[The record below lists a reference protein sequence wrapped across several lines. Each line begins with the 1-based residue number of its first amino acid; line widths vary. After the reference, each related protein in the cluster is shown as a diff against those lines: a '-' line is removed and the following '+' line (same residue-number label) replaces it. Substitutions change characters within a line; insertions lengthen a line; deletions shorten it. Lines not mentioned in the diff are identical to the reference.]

1 MLVTFLGVVGA
12 AQAQTP
18 APAPGPTET
27 STAAPT
33 PAPVP
38 APQLPAV
45 PDATAVDLYKQGR
58 RLLAEGK
65 WAEGCP
71 KFDAIFATTPTPA
84 VLINIGDCH
93 AHDGKLA
100 TAYADYERARILNQ
114 GTQPVERRLELEG
127 EIQKQIIALL
137 PRLPKLQVVVE
148 KPIVGM
154 TVRRDGQ
161 VLPPGAFGAEL
172 SVDPGAHEVTA
183 EAPGFVAQKYAVSL
197 TEGEKQTV
205 RVVLTAP
212 PESVASRYAGAIAA
226 GSVAVVLGGV
236 TAGLGA
242 WTVSTH
248 HDIVT
253 RCAEGEQACKDEAA
267 ALQSRGT
274 VTNVFLGLAG
284 AAAVTAGVLVLVEGS
299 KTPKVEVAVSG
310 TGMAVRGRW

>member
-12 AQAQTP
+12 ARAQTP

-33 PAPVP
+33 PAP
-38 APQLPAV
+38 APPQSVV
-45 PDATAVDLYKQGR
+45 PDATTVDLYNLGR
-58 RLLAEGK
+58 QLIAEGK
-65 WAEGCP
+65 WAEACP
-71 KFDAIFATTPTPA
+71 KFDAVLATTVTA
-84 VLINIGDCH
+84 KVLISVGDCR
-93 AHDGKLA
+93 AHEGKLTA
-100 TAYADYERARILNQ
+100 AYAAYDRARIVNPA
-114 GTQPVERRLELEG
+114 TQPAERRVELDAL
-127 EIQKQIIALL
+127 IQRQLKDLL
-137 PRLPKLQVVVE
+137 PRLPKLQVAVE
-148 KPIVGM
+148 KALPGLV
-154 TVRRDGQ
+154 VRRDGDVVQ
-161 VLPPGAFGAEL
+161 PGAFGVDL
-172 SVDPGAHEVTA
+172 PVDPGAHEVTA
-183 EAPGFVAQKYAVSL
+183 EAPGFLPQKYAVSL
-197 TEGEKQTV
+197 KEGEKQTV

-212 PESVASRYAGAIAA
+212 PESVASRYAGAIVA

-284 AAAVTAGVLVLVEGS
+284 AAAVTAGVLVLVERS

-310 TGMAVRGRW
+310 TGVFVRGRW